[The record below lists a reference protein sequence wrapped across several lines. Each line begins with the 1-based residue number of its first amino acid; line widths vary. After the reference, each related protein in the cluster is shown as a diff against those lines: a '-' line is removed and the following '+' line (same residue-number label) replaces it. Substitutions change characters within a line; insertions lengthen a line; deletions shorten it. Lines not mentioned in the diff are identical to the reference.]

1 MIAKIFR
8 FINSS
13 LKRIDFK
20 EFYNFLLFI
29 SVVFVFAEVI
39 SQENTVPKWFFLIGC
54 FAYGRKLGYQN
65 KEIPADSSVDVLI
78 LSLLLGLAVI
88 LFIIGLILYIISDS
102 SIAWAVGIDIR
113 FLSW

>member
-1 MIAKIFR
+1 MITKIFR

-13 LKRIDFK
+13 LNQIKFK

-29 SVVFVFAEVI
+29 SVVFVFVEVI

-65 KEIPADSSVDVLI
+65 KESPADSSVDVLI
-78 LSLLLGLAVI
+78 LSILIVLAVI
-88 LFIIGLILYIISDS
+88 LFIIGLILYIMSDS
-102 SIAWAVGIDIR
+102 SIAGVVG
-113 FLSW
+113 L

>member
-1 MIAKIFR
+1 MITKIFR

-13 LKRIDFK
+13 LNRINFK

-29 SVVFVFAEVI
+29 SVIFVFVEVI

-65 KEIPADSSVDVLI
+65 KESPADPYVDALI
-78 LSLLLGLAVI
+78 LSILIGLAVI
-88 LFIIGLILYIISDS
+88 LFIIGLILYIMSDS
-102 SIAWAVGIDIR
+102 SIAGAVG
-113 FLSW
+113 L